1 MVPMPVREPNAP
13 DARSDAAGFSVR
25 ARLTIVITLVAA
37 LGMLAVGLAVYAVER
52 HRITES
58 VQDQLRADLES
69 VRLIVGTPPDG
80 GWADATEALT
90 SVMRVI
96 VPGVT
101 GGTMGVID
109 GEVALVPGVGR
120 SVDPSADEDFVALVV
135 DETAGGE
142 VVAGTYRENGRN
154 WAYLAA
160 PIEVSSD
167 QDTAAVFV
175 TVYDLDLEYGGLELS
190 ARAYLIAAAVAVAL
204 IAAVSWFVST
214 RLLRPLRDM
223 REMAER
229 VSAQSLDERLPQLGR
244 DDVSSLA
251 RTMNGMLDRLDEAM
265 AAQRR
270 LLGDVGHELKTPL
283 TIVHGYLDVM
293 DAKDPIDVEHTRRLA
308 VDEIER
314 MGRLVGDLVDVAVLL
329 DDQGLRRAHVP
340 AGTLLRTIAQKAT
353 MIADSEVVLGEI
365 AEADAEIDA
374 ARITQ
379 AMLQLIQNA
388 TTHGE
393 GAVQLSS
400 ELVGSRLL
408 LRVRDH
414 GPGIPDE
421 DKQRIFERFQRLQDG
436 GRGPDGSGLG
446 LSIVQ
451 LIAEQHGGEARVE
464 DAEGGGAL
472 FTLSIPISPDAA
484 SDVDDADTLE
494 PQARPTGGERDALD
508 PHRR

>member
-1 MVPMPVREPNAP
+1 MPVREPNAP

-109 GEVALVPGVGR
+109 GEVALVPGIGR

-329 DDQGLRRAHVP
+329 DDEGLRRAHVP

-388 TTHGE
+388 TTHGG
-393 GAVQLSS
+393 GAVELSS
-400 ELVGSRLL
+400 AIIGSRLL

-451 LIAEQHGGEARVE
+451 LIAEQHGGEALVE

-484 SDVDDADTLE
+484 SEADDADTLE
-494 PQARPTGGERDALD
+494 PQARPTGGE
-508 PHRR
+508 

>member
-1 MVPMPVREPNAP
+1 MVPMPVREPTAP

-37 LGMLAVGLAVYAVER
+37 LGMLAVGMAVYAVER
-52 HRITES
+52 YRITES

-69 VRLIVGTPPDG
+69 TRLIVGTPPDG
-80 GWADATEALT
+80 GWTDATDALA
-90 SVMRVI
+90 SIMRVL
-96 VPGVT
+96 VPGET
-101 GGTMGVID
+101 SGAMGLID

-120 SVDPSADEDFVALVV
+120 DVDPSADADFVRRVV
-135 DETAGGE
+135 DETAGGD
-142 VVAGTYRENGRN
+142 VVAGTYRENGKD
-154 WAYLAA
+154 WSYLAA
-160 PIEVSSD
+160 PVEVSSD
-167 QDTAAVFV
+167 PDTAAVFV
-175 TVYDLDLEYGGLELS
+175 TVYDLDLEFGGLELS
-190 ARAYLIAAAVAVAL
+190 ARAYLITAIGALAV

-214 RLLRPLRDM
+214 RLLRPLREM

-229 VSAQSLDERLPQLGR
+229 VSALSLDERLPLRGR
-244 DDVSSLA
+244 DDVSGLA
-251 RTMNGMLDRLDEAM
+251 RTMNGMLDRIDEAM

-293 DAKDPIDVEHTRRLA
+293 DAKDPIDVEHTRLLA
-308 VDEIER
+308 VDEVER

-329 DDQGLRRAHVP
+329 DDEGLRRAHVP

-353 MIADSEVVLGEI
+353 MIADTDVVLGDV
-365 AEADAEIDA
+365 AEGDAEIDA
-374 ARITQ
+374 ARVTQ

-388 TTHGE
+388 ATHGG
-393 GAVQLSS
+393 GAVELSS
-400 ELVGSRLL
+400 ELAGGRLL

-451 LIAEQHGGEARVE
+451 LIAEQHGGEALAQ

-472 FTLSIPISPDAA
+472 FTLSIPISPSAA
-484 SDVDDADTLE
+484 SGADDADTLD
-494 PQARPTGGERDALD
+494 PQARSTGGE
-508 PHRR
+508 